1 MSTPRHPGTIV
12 FAEAGKKEEQVKLA
26 SEVPE
31 SIAFVK
37 EHGVLVPVVRVVA
50 DVVGDQRVLTSYG
63 ADGRVLQTTYQR
75 RG

>member
-1 MSTPRHPGTIV
+1 VSTPHHPGTIV
-12 FAEAGKKEEQVKLA
+12 FAEVGKKEEHVKQV

-37 EHGVLVPVVRVVA
+37 VHGVLVPVVRVVA
-50 DVVGDQRVLTSYG
+50 DVAGNQRVIKSYG
-63 ADGRVLQTTYQR
+63 VDGQVLQTTYQQ

>member
-1 MSTPRHPGTIV
+1 MSTTHHPGTIV
-12 FAEAGKKEEQVKLA
+12 FAEAGKKEEQVKQA

-37 EHGVLVPVVRVVA
+37 EQGVLVPVVRVVA
-50 DVVGDQRVLTSYG
+50 AVVGDQRVITSFG
-63 ADGRVLQTTYQR
+63 ADGRLLQTTYQR